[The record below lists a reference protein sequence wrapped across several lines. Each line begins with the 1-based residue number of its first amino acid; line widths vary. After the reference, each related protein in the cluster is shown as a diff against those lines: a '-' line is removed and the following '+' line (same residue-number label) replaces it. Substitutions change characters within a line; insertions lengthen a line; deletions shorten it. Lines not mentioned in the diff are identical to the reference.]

1 MKDDSEGKSRI
12 RQREKPAFAAD
23 RYLFQISAFTMG
35 KKEGGAKTLVDKV
48 VEVIKVQNSPGG
60 SSRQALVKGMK
71 EQFPEVEAA
80 QLKAALKKGVTA
92 KVLEQNGQRLNGAV
106 FFSQISKKS

>member
-1 MKDDSEGKSRI
+1 M
-12 RQREKPAFAAD
+12 
-23 RYLFQISAFTMG
+23 
-35 KKEGGAKTLVDKV
+35 VDKV

-80 QLKAALKKGVTA
+80 QLKAALKKGVAA
-92 KVLEQNGQRLNGAV
+92 KVLEQNGQRLLGI
-106 FFSQISKKS
+106 FFHF

>member
-1 MKDDSEGKSRI
+1 
-12 RQREKPAFAAD
+12 
-23 RYLFQISAFTMG
+23 MG
-35 KKEGGAKTLVDKV
+35 KKEGGAKSLVDKV

-80 QLKAALKKGVTA
+80 QLKAALKKGVAA
-92 KVLEQNGQRLNGAV
+92 KVLEQNGQRLLGIFFPFWKFRI
-106 FFSQISKKS
+106 FFSGFGSLDLHPHLPHLRRLLTLLMWR

>member
-1 MKDDSEGKSRI
+1 
-12 RQREKPAFAAD
+12 
-23 RYLFQISAFTMG
+23 MG

-60 SSRQALVKGMK
+60 SSRQALLKGMK

-92 KVLEQNGQRLNGAV
+92 KVLEQNGQRFVGAV
-106 FFSQISKKS
+106 SNISDFKIMFLGFGLQEFHPHLLHQRKLLTLLM

>member
-1 MKDDSEGKSRI
+1 
-12 RQREKPAFAAD
+12 
-23 RYLFQISAFTMG
+23 MG
-35 KKEGGAKTLVDKV
+35 KKEGGAKSLVDKV

-80 QLKAALKKGVTA
+80 QLKAALKKGVAA
-92 KVLEQNGQRLNGAV
+92 KVLEQNGQRLFGL
-106 FFSQISKKS
+106 FFQPWKFRIFFQVLGLWNSTPTSPT

>member
-1 MKDDSEGKSRI
+1 
-12 RQREKPAFAAD
+12 
-23 RYLFQISAFTMG
+23 MG
-35 KKEGGAKTLVDKV
+35 KKDGGAKSLVDKV

-80 QLKAALKKGVTA
+80 QLKAALKKGVAA
-92 KVLEQNGQRLNGAV
+92 KVLEQNGQRYKLGIFV
-106 FFSQISKKS
+106 QFWKFRIFFQVLGLWNSTPTSPA

>member
-1 MKDDSEGKSRI
+1 
-12 RQREKPAFAAD
+12 
-23 RYLFQISAFTMG
+23 MG
-35 KKEGGAKTLVDKV
+35 KKEGGAKSLVDKV

-80 QLKAALKKGVTA
+80 QLKAALKKGVAA
-92 KVLEQNGQRLNGAV
+92 KVLEQNGQRYKLGIFV
-106 FFSQISKKS
+106 QFSSGGGLLSHLELAKCF